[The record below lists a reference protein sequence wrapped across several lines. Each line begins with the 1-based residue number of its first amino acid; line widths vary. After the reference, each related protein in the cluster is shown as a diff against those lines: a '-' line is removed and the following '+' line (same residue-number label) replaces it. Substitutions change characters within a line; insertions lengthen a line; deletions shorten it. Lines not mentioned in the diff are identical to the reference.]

1 MLHPV
6 GFTSL
11 LEILQDFDFV
21 LIHGKDKRSILLIAK
36 SQLLVELLKHLIS
49 RPAKLGMKA
58 AGLVVVPGV
67 NDALS
72 KVAVGYQAYNCKSHF
87 RCDIIIN
94 ASLSLPLSLS
104 LSQASNCKSHFRC
117 DKCISLN
124 INAGGLTYRVAF
136 RGSLADV
143 VSCFENEHRQ
153 LVLGQL
159 PGDRTANASRPDD
172 HDVVFLPFAIL
183 ARIVPCLAPRTGI
196 GGRVVGATRTVL
208 GIKRSLAVFDID
220 PMPSPIDTFLTM
232 LLGMA
237 NGGRLEVTV
246 GGHGC
251 ERFVWFVGVLMTA
264 LLVAED
270 LCIARRARAAAST
283 DRRTDRP
290 RPALHSFSS
299 SKQEQDAGHVRSSS
313 EEGNRATG
321 FPTTSLCC

>member
-72 KVAVGYQAYNCKSHF
+72 KVAVGYQAY
-87 RCDIIIN
+87 
-94 ASLSLPLSLS
+94 
-104 LSQASNCKSHFRC
+104 NCKSHFRC

-313 EEGNRATG
+313 EEGNRAGPQG
-321 FPTTSLCC
+321 FPPYHSAADHIVA